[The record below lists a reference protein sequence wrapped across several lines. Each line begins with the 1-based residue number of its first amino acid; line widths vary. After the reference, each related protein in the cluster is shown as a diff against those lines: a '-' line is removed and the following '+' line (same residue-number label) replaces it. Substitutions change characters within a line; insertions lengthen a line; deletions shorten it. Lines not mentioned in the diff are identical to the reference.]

1 MTFQDFNFKDTLNQA
16 IEEAGFTEPSPVQKD
31 AIPLILEG
39 HDLIGQ
45 AQTGTGKTAAFG
57 LPIIQMMEGNKGVE
71 ALVIVPTRELAMQV
85 SDELFRFGKTA
96 GLKTATV
103 YGGAAYNKQIERINQ
118 ANIIVAT
125 PGRLQ
130 DLLKTNRISLNPKF
144 VVLDEADEML
154 DMGFLDE
161 IKNIFTFLPK
171 ERQTLMFSATM
182 PKQIKI
188 LAEQILNSPKSVT
201 ITKSERTNTDIT
213 QKFYVVADYERDDA
227 LLRLIDYKAPN
238 KCIIFCRMKKE
249 VDRLSSYMTS
259 QGFKVAALHG
269 DMEQKQR
276 ENTIRTFKQS
286 LVDIL
291 IATDVAARGLDVSDV
306 SHVFNYHIPFDSE
319 SYVHRIGRTGRAGN
333 KGEAITL
340 VSPNELRTIKRIEK
354 DVGTTMVS
362 EVIPTRQEVQNR
374 KDDDLITKITETEV
388 TPSAIELVKTLQHD
402 IDIVAIAHLL
412 ATMVQNEVG
421 VKGKDII
428 GLSLEEIEL
437 LIERAKSQRGS
448 TSGSGNRRGN
458 DRNRSRS
465 TGDRGGRTGGG
476 ERGAGDRG
484 GRTGGGE
491 RGAGDRGGRT
501 GGGDRGAGDR
511 GGRTGGGE
519 RGASN
524 RGGRTGGG
532 DRGRSKSND

>member
-1 MTFQDFNFKDTLNQA
+1 MTFSDFNFKDTLNQA
-16 IEEAGFTEPSPVQKD
+16 INDSGFKEPSPVQAD

-57 LPIIQMMEGNKGVE
+57 LPIIQQMVGNKGVE

-103 YGGAAYNKQIERINQ
+103 YGGTPYNRQIDRINQ
-118 ANIIVAT
+118 ASIIVAT

-130 DLLKTNRISLNPKF
+130 DLLKSNRIKINPSF

-154 DMGFLDE
+154 DMGFLEE
-161 IKNIFTFLPK
+161 IKNIFTYLPE

-188 LAEQILNSPKSVT
+188 LAEKILKSPKSVT
-201 ITKSERTNTDIT
+201 ITKSERTNSNIT
-213 QKFYVVADYERDDA
+213 QLFYVVADYERDDA
-227 LLRLIDYKAPN
+227 LLRLIDYKNPN

-249 VDRLSSYMTS
+249 VDRLSSYMTA

-276 ENTIRTFKQS
+276 EHTIRSFKQG
-286 LVDIL
+286 LVEIF
-291 IATDVAARGLDVSDV
+291 IATDVAARGLDVNDV

-354 DVGTTMVS
+354 DVGTVMVS
-362 EVIPTRQEVQNR
+362 EVIPTRQEVQVR
-374 KDDDLITKITETEV
+374 KDSELLNKVLSTKTT
-388 TPSAIELVKTLQHD
+388 SAGIDMVKTLQHD
-402 IDIVAIAHLL
+402 MDIVAIAHML
-412 ATMVQNEVG
+412 ATLVQQEVD

-428 GLSLEEIEL
+428 GLGTEEVKA
-437 LIERAKSQRGS
+437 LIERAKNFKGGDRNGSRG
-448 TSGSGNRRGN
+448 
-458 DRNRSRS
+458 RNRSRNRS
-465 TGDRGGRTGGG
+465 GGGRGRDGGN
-476 ERGAGDRG
+476 R
-484 GRTGGGE
+484 
-491 RGAGDRGGRT
+491 
-501 GGGDRGAGDR
+501 
-511 GGRTGGGE
+511 
-519 RGASN
+519 N
-524 RGGRTGGG
+524 RGGRSGDRRGGERSEGGNRDSRNGGG
-532 DRGRSKSND
+532 NRDSRNGGGNRDKGNR

>member
-1 MTFQDFNFKDTLNQA
+1 MTFNEFNFKETLNQA
-16 IEEAGFTEPSPVQKD
+16 IQDAGFKEPSPVQIN
-31 AIPLILEG
+31 AIPIILEG
-39 HDLIGQ
+39 SDIIAQ

-57 LPIIQMMEGNKGVE
+57 LPVIQQMSGDKGVE

-85 SDELFRFGKTA
+85 SDELFRFGKTS
-96 GLKTATV
+96 GLKTATI
-103 YGGAAYNKQIERINQ
+103 YGGTAYNRQIDRINQ

-130 DLLKTNRISLNPKF
+130 DLLQSKRITISPKF
-144 VVLDEADEML
+144 VILDEADEML

-161 IKNIFTFLPK
+161 IKNIFTYLPK

-188 LAEQILNSPKSVT
+188 LAEEILNSPKSVT

-213 QKFYVVADYERDDA
+213 QKFYVVADHERDDA
-227 LLRLIDYKAPN
+227 LLRLIDYKNPQ

-249 VDRLSSYMTS
+249 VDRLSSYMTA

-276 ENTIRTFKQS
+276 EHTIRAFKQG
-286 LVDIL
+286 LVEIF
-291 IATDVAARGLDVSDV
+291 IATDVAARGLDVNDV

-354 DVGTTMVS
+354 DVGTKMIS
-362 EVIPTRQEVQNR
+362 EVIPTRQEVQKQ
-374 KDDDLITKITETEV
+374 KDNDLLLKIAQTEIK
-388 TPSAIELVKTLQHD
+388 PSAIEMVKRLQHD
-402 IDIVAIAHLL
+402 IDIVTIAHLL
-412 ATMVQNEVG
+412 ATIVQEKID

-428 GLSLEEIEL
+428 GLNDQEIQH
-437 LIERAKSQRGS
+437 LIERAKNQKGRDRHSSRG
-448 TSGSGNRRGN
+448 RGRG
-458 DRNRSRS
+458 RNRSRR
-465 TGDRGGRTGGG
+465 GDRRQRSGH
-476 ERGAGDRG
+476 
-484 GRTGGGE
+484 
-491 RGAGDRGGRT
+491 
-501 GGGDRGAGDR
+501 
-511 GGRTGGGE
+511 
-519 RGASN
+519 
-524 RGGRTGGG
+524 
-532 DRGRSKSND
+532 RGRAAESRNRRKNRQ

>member
-1 MTFQDFNFKDTLNQA
+1 MTFQEFNFKDTLNQA
-16 IEEAGFTEPSPVQKD
+16 INDAGFKEPSPVQ
-31 AIPLILEG
+31 ANSIPIILEG
-39 HDLIGQ
+39 HDIIAQ

-57 LPIIQMMEGNKGVE
+57 LPVIQMMSGNKGVE

-130 DLLKTNRISLNPKF
+130 DLLKSKRITLNPSF
-144 VVLDEADEML
+144 VILDEADEML

-161 IKNIFTFLPK
+161 IKNIFTFLPA

-227 LLRLIDYKAPN
+227 LLRLIDYKNPN

-276 ENTIRTFKQS
+276 EHTIRSFKQG
-286 LVDIL
+286 LVEIF
-291 IATDVAARGLDVSDV
+291 IATDVAARGLDVNDV

-362 EVIPTRQEVQNR
+362 EVIPTRQEVQSR
-374 KDDDLITKITETEV
+374 KDGDLLSKIVQTEV
-388 TPSAIELVKTLQHD
+388 TPAAIDMVKTLQHD
-402 IDIVAIAHLL
+402 LDIVAIAHLL
-412 ATMVQNEVG
+412 AAIVQKEVD

-428 GLSLEEIEL
+428 GLGQEEIEK
-437 LIERAKSQRGS
+437 LIERAKNQRG
-448 TSGSGNRRGN
+448 GDSGNRNRRG
-458 DRNRSRS
+458 RGRGRGGSGGSSRGRS
-465 TGDRGGRTGGG
+465 GDRGQRSGNRG
-476 ERGAGDRG
+476 ERSGNRDRNH
-484 GRTGGGE
+484 RQ
-491 RGAGDRGGRT
+491 
-501 GGGDRGAGDR
+501 
-511 GGRTGGGE
+511 
-519 RGASN
+519 N
-524 RGGRTGGG
+524 R
-532 DRGRSKSND
+532 N

>member
-1 MTFQDFNFKDTLNQA
+1 MTFDDFNFKDTLIQA
-16 IEEAGFTEPSPVQKD
+16 INNAGFKEPSPVQAD

-57 LPIIQMMEGNKGVE
+57 LPVIQQMVGNKGVE

-103 YGGAAYNKQIERINQ
+103 YGGTPYNRQIERINQ

-130 DLLKTNRISLNPKF
+130 GLLKSNRIKINPSF
-144 VVLDEADEML
+144 VILDEADEML

-161 IKNIFTFLPK
+161 IKEIFTHLPA

-188 LAEQILNSPKSVT
+188 LAEKILNNPKSVT

-213 QKFYVVADYERDDA
+213 QLFYVVADYERDDA
-227 LLRLIDYKAPN
+227 LLRLIDYKNPN

-249 VDRLSSYMTS
+249 VDRLSSYMTA

-276 ENTIRTFKQS
+276 EHTIRSFKQG
-286 LVDIL
+286 LVEIF
-291 IATDVAARGLDVSDV
+291 IATDVAARGLDVNDV

-354 DVGTTMVS
+354 DVGTVMVS
-362 EVIPTRQEVQNR
+362 EVIPTRQEVQTR
-374 KDDDLITKITETEV
+374 KDGDLLAKIANTEIKASGKEM
-388 TPSAIELVKTLQHD
+388 VKTLQHD
-402 IDIVAIAHLL
+402 IDIVTIAHLL
-412 ATMVQNEVG
+412 ATIVQDEID

-428 GLSLEEIEL
+428 GLGSEEVKA
-437 LIERAKSQRGS
+437 LIERAKNWKGGDRN
-448 TSGSGNRRGN
+448 GNRGRG
-458 DRNRSRS
+458 RNRSR
-465 TGDRGGRTGGG
+465 GG
-476 ERGAGDRG
+476 
-484 GRTGGGE
+484 
-491 RGAGDRGGRT
+491 
-501 GGGDRGAGDR
+501 
-511 GGRTGGGE
+511 
-519 RGASN
+519 N
-524 RGGRTGGG
+524 RGGGGRGDGRRDRNGGG
-532 DRGRSKSND
+532 NRDSRNGGGNRGSRNGGGNRGSSN

>member
-1 MTFQDFNFKDTLNQA
+1 MHNHVPQKIYYKEVNCMTFKEFNFKDTLNQA
-16 IEEAGFTEPSPVQKD
+16 IKDAGFTEPSPVQAD

-57 LPIIQMMEGNKGVE
+57 LPVIQQMSGNKGVE

-103 YGGAAYNKQIERINQ
+103 YGGTAYNRQIDRINQ

-130 DLLKTNRISLNPKF
+130 DLLKSKRIDIKPSF
-144 VVLDEADEML
+144 VILDEADEML

-161 IKNIFTFLPK
+161 IKEIFRYMP
-171 ERQTLMFSATM
+171 ENRQTLMFSATM

-201 ITKSERTNTDIT
+201 ITKKERTNTDIT
-213 QKFYVVADYERDDA
+213 QMFYVVADYERDDA
-227 LLRLIDYKAPN
+227 LLRLIDYKNPN

-249 VDRLSSYMTS
+249 VDRLSSYMTA
-259 QGFKVAALHG
+259 QGFKVAGLHG

-276 ENTIRTFKQS
+276 EHTIRSFKQG
-286 LVDIL
+286 LVEIF
-291 IATDVAARGLDVSDV
+291 IATDVAARGLDVNDV
-306 SHVFNYHIPFDSE
+306 THVFNYHIPFDSE

-354 DVGTTMVS
+354 DVGTVMVS
-362 EVIPTRQEVQNR
+362 EVIPTRQEVQTR
-374 KDDDLITKITETEV
+374 KDDDLLAKIANTEIST
-388 TPSAIELVKTLQHD
+388 SAKEMVKTLQHD
-402 IDIVAIAHLL
+402 IDIVTIAHLL
-412 ATMVQNEVG
+412 ATIVQEEID

-428 GLSLEEIEL
+428 GLGSEEVKA
-437 LIERAKSQRGS
+437 LIERAKNWKGGDKNSRG
-448 TSGSGNRRGN
+448 RG
-458 DRNRSRS
+458 RNRSRGGNRGRS
-465 TGDRGGRTGGG
+465 GDRRGG
-476 ERGAGDRG
+476 ERRS
-484 GRTGGGE
+484 GGGSRDSRNG
-491 RGAGDRGGRT
+491 RGN
-501 GGGDRGAGDR
+501 
-511 GGRTGGGE
+511 
-519 RGASN
+519 N
-524 RGGRTGGG
+524 RSRNR
-532 DRGRSKSND
+532 D

>member
-1 MTFQDFNFKDTLNQA
+1 MSFIHPKKIYYKEVTIMTFKEFNFKDTLNQA
-16 IEEAGFTEPSPVQKD
+16 INDAGFKEPSPVQKD
-31 AIPLILEG
+31 SIPIILDG
-39 HDLIGQ
+39 KDMIGQ

-57 LPIIQMMEGNKGVE
+57 LPIIQMMKGNIGVE

-103 YGGAAYNKQIERINQ
+103 YGGTAYNRQIDRINQ
-118 ANIIVAT
+118 ANMIVAT

-130 DLLKTNRISLNPKF
+130 DLLKSKKIKLNPKF

-161 IKNIFTFLPK
+161 IKNIFTYLPK
-171 ERQTLMFSATM
+171 DRQTLMFSATM

-188 LAEQILNSPKSVT
+188 LAEQILNEPKSVT

-227 LLRLIDYKAPN
+227 LLRLIDYKNPT

-259 QGFKVAALHG
+259 QGFKVAALNG

-276 ENTIRTFKQS
+276 EHTIRSFKQG
-286 LVDIL
+286 LVEIF
-291 IATDVAARGLDVSDV
+291 IATDVAARGLDVNDV

-362 EVIPTRQEVQNR
+362 KVIPTRQEVQSK
-374 KDDDLITKITETEV
+374 KDVDLLSKIIKTDV
-388 TPSAIELVKTLQHD
+388 TPSAIDMVKTLQHD
-402 IDIVAIAHLL
+402 MDIVTIAHLL
-412 ATMVQNEVG
+412 ASIVQKEVD

-428 GLSLEEIEL
+428 GLGQEEIEK
-437 LIERAKSQRGS
+437 LIERAKTQKGRD
-448 TSGSGNRRGN
+448 GNRRDGRRRGRN
-458 DRNRSRS
+458 HSRGGHRGRNSNSGRGENRNNRRGGSANRNRDRS
-465 TGDRGGRTGGG
+465 
-476 ERGAGDRG
+476 
-484 GRTGGGE
+484 
-491 RGAGDRGGRT
+491 
-501 GGGDRGAGDR
+501 
-511 GGRTGGGE
+511 
-519 RGASN
+519 
-524 RGGRTGGG
+524 
-532 DRGRSKSND
+532 